1 MTGKPAS
8 GGAVT
13 PAVSTRVFHVTVA
26 DLRSDGTQ
34 KAFTM
39 LVPGST
45 SHAEAV
51 ASLKVR
57 FGADRVLSVV

>member
-1 MTGKPAS
+1 MTGKPAT
-8 GGAVT
+8 GGADA
-13 PAVSTRVFHVTVA
+13 PAASTRVFHVTVA
-26 DLRSDGTQ
+26 DLRPDGTQ

-57 FGADRVLSVV
+57 FGADRVLSVI